1 MPSTHDDRMTPNA
14 VLPDESARLALLSA
28 SKLLDSEV
36 DPAFDALLRL
46 LVAQLDCPV
55 AMINLIDSHRLWAM
69 ARIGIEQRQF
79 SRLDAFCA
87 TTIGQGDVL
96 VIPDAQDD
104 PRFKHNAW
112 VTGPPHARFYAGV
125 PLMVQGQALGTV
137 CVLAPQP
144 RELSAPQLQSLQD
157 LALAA
162 SALVEARLST
172 QRFRKLEARV
182 RTASLAGSDWL
193 WETNDQGVIQWVS
206 ASLMQHT
213 GLNPSTEVG
222 LKAKDLYTPRNDD
235 TRASWDRFLA
245 ARARR
250 EPFSHAIADRM
261 TPRGQITVSISGTP
275 VFNHAGRFMGYRG
288 ASSNITRQVNEE
300 QQSRQADLL
309 LRQAIESFNAGVM
322 IRGPDGRILLSNSS
336 WRRRMGTD
344 AVEGMLWADLL
355 RKCIAGGLYPD
366 AMGREDAFFD
376 WRMRLVDQPEPQ
388 EIRLDNGWVLS
399 KEKCL
404 PDGSVVHFSI
414 GISETK
420 RHAAALAVQQKALE
434 ESQAR
439 LTSVLRALPD
449 LWFVIDDEGR
459 YESAHE
465 EHALL
470 VRPFSELKGKPFGA
484 AVPPEL
490 AEREAQAIAKAHA
503 TGLPQRLDYS
513 LELGGGLR
521 HFEARLTPMPDHHTL
536 FLTRDMTERMVAA
549 EKLRVSEELYRSVA
563 SSISDGLIVVQLD
576 GRVVAIN
583 QAGCRILGVQSHE
596 LVNLNTSDVL
606 AYELLTDDLL
616 HPLPREQWPVIETIR
631 TGQRQ
636 DDRTHP
642 LRRRDGVVVWVQIS
656 SHMLRVN
663 TQAQPFAVVATFRDI
678 TQERQA
684 AQALALSEERWK
696 FALDGAGDG
705 VWDWDASADRIFYS
719 QRWKAMLGYE
729 DHEISDLVSELTDRI
744 HPDDRPPVV
753 AALSAYLEHDQGL
766 FQAEFRMRHKLG
778 HDVWILSRGKI
789 VSRDALGHPV
799 RVVGTHSD
807 ITPIKRAEQ
816 VLREKQSAEA
826 ASAAKSEFLS
836 RMSHEIRTPLNAVNG
851 FAQLLKLQLANT
863 PTAAQHISFVE
874 QILHGSQHLMALVND
889 VLDLQ
894 KVEAGILTLKT
905 ERLTLLGEV
914 QQCAAMLGPLASQR
928 GITLQVNVDPGY
940 QVDADRQRLRQ
951 ILMNIGS
958 NAIKYNQAGGSVWFD
973 TEARSDG
980 GMALVIR
987 DTGPGM
993 SPQQLGKL
1001 FQPFERLGRETSS
1014 IEGSGLGLIITRSLI
1029 EAMGGSMEIR
1039 SQPGSGT
1046 RVNIVMPATA
1056 NGVMPEVGDKT
1067 NIHMDKP
1074 DGDLSVA
1081 KYPREA
1087 PCAEQAPLHVLYV
1100 EDNRINAMLFEE
1112 ALRPYPQLSLEIAE
1126 DGQMALSMARDKAPD
1141 VLVLDAHLP
1150 GMSGFDVLRALRTLP
1165 LLEST
1170 PAFMCSADA
1179 MPDDV
1184 ARATAA
1190 GFAGYWTK
1198 PIDIQ
1203 QVTSVLCQL
1212 ADRGDNATP

>member
-1 MPSTHDDRMTPNA
+1 MTFNA
-14 VLPDESARLALLSA
+14 VPSDESERLALLSA

-36 DPAFDALLRL
+36 DPAFDALVRL
-46 LVAQLDCPV
+46 LAAQVDCPV
-55 AMINLIDSHRLWAM
+55 AMINLIDSHRVWAL
-69 ARIGIEQRQF
+69 ARVGIEQRQF

-87 TTIGQGDVL
+87 ATLCLREALIVT
-96 VIPDAQDD
+96 DAHAD
-104 PRFKHNAW
+104 PRFQQNAL
-112 VTGPPHARFYAGV
+112 VTGEPHARFYAGV
-125 PLMVQGQALGTV
+125 PLMVQGHALGTV

-144 RELSAPQLQSLQD
+144 RELPEAQRQCLQD
-157 LALAA
+157 FALAA
-162 SALVEARLST
+162 AALVEARLST

-206 ASLMQHT
+206 ASLGQHT
-213 GLNPSTEVG
+213 GLNPATEVG
-222 LKAKDLYTPRNDD
+222 LTARDLYTPRDD
-235 TRASWDRFLA
+235 ETRATWDRFLI
-245 ARARR
+245 ARERR
-250 EPFSHAIADRM
+250 EPFSGAIADRM
-261 TPRGQITVSISGTP
+261 TPRGKITVSISGTP
-275 VFNHAGRFMGYRG
+275 VFNQAGRFMGYRG
-288 ASSNITRQVNEE
+288 ASSNITRQITEE
-300 QQSRQADLL
+300 QNNRQTDLL

-322 IRGPDGRILLSNSS
+322 ISRPDGRILLSNSR
-336 WRRRMGTD
+336 WRQRMGGEVRQDT
-344 AVEGMLWADLL
+344 LWPELL
-355 RKCIAGGLYPD
+355 RQRIAEGVYPE
-366 AMGREDAFFD
+366 AVGREQAFFE
-376 WRMRLVDQPEPQ
+376 WRMGMVNLSEPQ
-388 EIRLDNGWVLS
+388 EIRMRDAWVLS
-399 KEKCL
+399 KDHRL
-404 PDGSVVHFSI
+404 PDGSIAHFSVN
-414 GISETK
+414 ISETK

-439 LTSVLRALPD
+439 LSAVLRALPD
-449 LWFVIDDEGR
+449 LWFVIDGEGR
-459 YESAHE
+459 YEAAHE
-465 EHALL
+465 EHAML
-470 VRPFSELKGKPFGA
+470 VRPFSELKGQPFGM

-490 AEREAQAIAKAHA
+490 AQREAQAIARAHA
-503 TGLPQRLDYS
+503 TGQAQRLDYS
-513 LELGGGLR
+513 LNVDGGLK
-521 HFEARLTPMPDHHTL
+521 HFEARLSPMPDNYTL
-536 FLTRDMTERMVAA
+536 FLTRDMTESMMAA

-563 SSISDGLIVVQLD
+563 SSISDGLIVVQMD
-576 GRVVAIN
+576 GRVVAVN
-583 QAGCRILGVQSHE
+583 PAGCRILGIQPPESVNVITSQSLE
-596 LVNLNTSDVL
+596 
-606 AYELLTDDLL
+606 YELLADDLSG
-616 HPLPREQWPVIETIR
+616 PLPREQWPVIRTIR
-631 TGQRQ
+631 TGERQ
-636 DDRTHP
+636 DDRVHP
-642 LRRRDGVVVWVQIS
+642 MRRHDGTVVWIQVS
-656 SHMLRVN
+656 SRMLRIN
-663 TQAQPFAVVATFRDI
+663 AQAQPFAVVATFRDI

-684 AQALALSEERWK
+684 AQALTVSEERWK

-705 VWDWDASADRIFYS
+705 VWDWDSGTDSMFYS
-719 QRWKAMLGYE
+719 HRWKAMLGYTDE
-729 DHEISDLVSELTDRI
+729 EITDQVQEFTSRI
-744 HPDDRPPVV
+744 HPDDRQPVV
-753 AALSAYLEHDQGL
+753 SALEAYLQREQGL

-789 VSRDALGHPV
+789 VNRDALGHPA

-851 FAQLLKLQLANT
+851 FAQLLKLQLAHT
-863 PTAAQHISFVE
+863 PEATQHISFVD

-894 KVEAGILTLKT
+894 KVEAGILTLKA
-905 ERLTLLGEV
+905 EPLVLLDEV
-914 QQCAAMLGPLASQR
+914 RQCAAMLGPLASQR
-928 GITLQVNVDPGY
+928 SISIQANVSPSY
-940 QVDADRQRLRQ
+940 MVTADRQRLRQ

-958 NAIKYNQAGGSVWFD
+958 NAIKYNQAGGTVWFD
-973 TEARSDG
+973 TEDRPDG
-980 GMALVIR
+980 HTALVIR

-993 SPQQLGKL
+993 SPQQLGRL

-1014 IEGSGLGLIITRSLI
+1014 IEGTGLGLIITRSLI

-1046 RVNIVMPATA
+1046 RVNIVLPSAANSEMPTS
-1056 NGVMPEVGDKT
+1056 GDT
-1067 NIHMDKP
+1067 LNTHMDKP
-1074 DGDLSVA
+1074 PGGPSA
-1081 KYPREA
+1081 TNSREEST
-1087 PCAEQAPLHVLYV
+1087 PTQTPLHVLYV

-1112 ALRPYPQLSLEIAE
+1112 ALRPYAQLSLDIAE

-1165 LLEST
+1165 QLEKT

-1203 QVTSVLCQL
+1203 QVTTVLCGL
-1212 ADRGDNATP
+1212 ADKGHNAAL

>member
-1 MPSTHDDRMTPNA
+1 MTPNA
-14 VLPDESARLALLSA
+14 VPPDESARLALLSA

-36 DPAFDALLRL
+36 DPAFDALVRL
-46 LVAQLDCPV
+46 LLVQTDCPV

-69 ARIGIEQRQF
+69 ARVGIEQRQF

-87 TTIGQGDVL
+87 EVIAQGDAL
-96 VIPDAQDD
+96 VVHDAPTD

-112 VTGPPHARFYAGV
+112 VTGAPHARFYAGV

-137 CVLAPQP
+137 CVLSPTPTDLSTPQWQG
-144 RELSAPQLQSLQD
+144 LKD
-157 LALAA
+157 IALAA

-213 GLNPSTEVG
+213 GLNPSTEIG
-222 LKAKDLYTPRNDD
+222 LKAKDLYLPRDDD

-250 EPFSHAIADRM
+250 EPFSNAIADRM
-261 TPRGQITVSISGTP
+261 TPRGMITVSISGTP
-275 VFNHAGRFMGYRG
+275 VFNQAGRFMGYRG
-288 ASSNITRQVNEE
+288 ASSNITRQINEE

-322 IRGPDGRILLSNSS
+322 ISGPDGRILLSNSS

-344 AVEGMLWADLL
+344 AVEGTLWPDLL
-355 RKCIAGGLYPD
+355 RKRIAEGVYPD
-366 AMGREDAFFD
+366 AVGREDDFFE
-376 WRMRLVDQPEPQ
+376 WRMGMVNLAEPQ
-388 EIRLDNGWVLS
+388 EIRLNNAWVLS
-399 KEKCL
+399 NDQRL
-404 PDGSVVHFSI
+404 PDGSIVHFSI

-434 ESQAR
+434 ESKAR
-439 LTSVLRALPD
+439 LNSVLLALPD
-449 LWFVIDDEGR
+449 LWFVIDGEGR
-459 YESAHE
+459 FEAAHE

-484 AVPPEL
+484 GVPPEL
-490 AEREAQAIAKAHA
+490 AEREAQAMAKAHA
-503 TGLPQRLDYS
+503 TGQSQRLDYS
-513 LELGGGLR
+513 LELDGGLK
-521 HFEARLTPMPDHHTL
+521 HFEARLTPMPDQHTL

-583 QAGCRILGVQSHE
+583 QAGCRILGVQSAE
-596 LVNLNTSDVL
+596 LVNVSTQEAL
-606 AYELLTDDLL
+606 AYQLLTDDLQSV
-616 HPLPREQWPVIETIR
+616 LPREQWPVIATIR
-631 TGQRQ
+631 TGERQ
-636 DDRTHP
+636 VAKVHP
-642 LRRRDGVVVWVQIS
+642 LRRRDGDIAWVQIS

-663 TQAQPFAVVATFRDI
+663 AQAQPFAVVATFRDI

-705 VWDWDASADRIFYS
+705 VWDWDAAADRIFYS
-719 QRWKAMLGYE
+719 QRWKAMLGHE
-729 DHEISDLVSELTDRI
+729 DLDIGDQVSELTDRI
-744 HPDDRPPVV
+744 HPDDRAPVV
-753 AALSAYLEHDQGL
+753 AALNAYLAQDQGL

-789 VSRDALGHPV
+789 VSRDAMGRPV

-851 FAQLLKLQLANT
+851 FAQLLKLQLSHT
-863 PTAAQHISFVE
+863 PGASQHISFVD

-894 KVEAGILTLKT
+894 KVEAGILTLKA
-905 ERLTLLGEV
+905 EPLALLGEV
-914 QQCAAMLGPLASQR
+914 QQCVAMLGPLASQR
-928 GITLQVNVDPGY
+928 GIALQIDVDPGY
-940 QVDADRQRLRQ
+940 QVHADRQRLRQ

-958 NAIKYNQAGGSVWFD
+958 NAIKYNQAGGTVWFD
-973 TEARSDG
+973 TALREDG
-980 GMALVIR
+980 GLALIIR

-993 SPQQLGKL
+993 SPQQLGRL

-1046 RVNIVMPATA
+1046 RVNIVMPAA
-1056 NGVMPEVGDKT
+1056 AHGHMPEAGDT
-1067 NIHMDKP
+1067 LNTHMDKP
-1074 DGDLSVA
+1074 DGGRSA
-1081 KYPREA
+1081 ANQHRETSR
-1087 PCAEQAPLHVLYV
+1087 AEQAPLHVLYV

-1165 LLEST
+1165 LLENT

-1203 QVTSVLCQL
+1203 QVTSVLCKL
-1212 ADRGDNATP
+1212 ADRGDNAAP

>member
-1 MPSTHDDRMTPNA
+1 MTSNA
-14 VLPDESARLALLSA
+14 VPTDESARLALLSA

-36 DPAFDALLRL
+36 DPAFDALVRL
-46 LVAQLDCPV
+46 LIAQTGCPV
-55 AMINLIDSHRLWAM
+55 GMINLIDSHRLWAM

-87 TTIGQGDVL
+87 ETIGQGQAL
-96 VIPDAQDD
+96 VIPDALND
-104 PRFKHNAW
+104 PRFKNNAW

-125 PLMVQGQALGTV
+125 PLWVQGQALGTV
-137 CVLAPQP
+137 CVLAPEP
-144 RELSAPQLQSLQD
+144 RELSAQQLQGLRD

-162 SALVEARLST
+162 GALVEARLST

-206 ASLMQHT
+206 SSLNQHT

-222 LKAKDLYTPRNDD
+222 LKVRDLYTPRDDD

-250 EPFSHAIADRM
+250 EPFSHAVADRM
-261 TPRGQITVSISGTP
+261 TPRGKITVSISGTP
-275 VFNHAGRFMGYRG
+275 VFNQAGRFMGYRG
-288 ASSNITRQVNEE
+288 ASSNITRQINEE

-322 IRGPDGRILLSNSS
+322 IRDPDGRILLSNSS
-336 WRRRMGTD
+336 YRRRMGAD
-344 AVEGMLWADLL
+344 AVDGALWPDLL
-355 RKCIAGGLYPD
+355 RKRIAEGVYPD
-366 AMGREDAFFD
+366 AIGREDAFFE
-376 WRMRLVDQPEPQ
+376 WRMGMVNQTEPQ
-388 EIRLDNGWVLS
+388 EIRVNNGWVLS
-399 KEKCL
+399 KDQRL
-404 PDGSVVHFSI
+404 PDGSIVHFSI

-449 LWFVIDDEGR
+449 LWFVIDDQGC

-465 EHALL
+465 GHALL
-470 VRPFSELKGKPFGA
+470 IRPFSDLKGKPFGTD
-484 AVPPEL
+484 VPPEL
-490 AEREAQAIAKAHA
+490 AEREAQAIARAHE

-513 LELGGGLR
+513 LEVGGSLK
-521 HFEARLTPMPDHHTL
+521 HFEARLTPMPDQHTL
-536 FLTRDMTERMVAA
+536 FLTQDMTERRVAA

-583 QAGCRILGVQSHE
+583 PAGCRILGLQPTE
-596 LVNLNTSDVL
+596 LVKLNT
-606 AYELLTDDLL
+606 TDDLGYEIL
-616 HPLPREQWPVIETIR
+616 RDDLSQPLPREQWPVLQTIL

-636 DDRTHP
+636 DDRVHP
-642 LRRRDGVVVWVQIS
+642 LRRRDGVVVWIQIS

-678 TQERQA
+678 TQERMA
-684 AQALALSEERWK
+684 GQALAFSEERWK

-705 VWDWDASADRIFYS
+705 VWDWDAQTHRLFYS
-719 QRWKAMLGYE
+719 PRWKAMLGYE
-729 DHEISDLVSELTDRI
+729 EHEISDDVRELTNRI
-744 HPDDRPPVV
+744 HRDDRRPVV
-753 AALSAYLEHDQGL
+753 SAFMAYLEQAQGL

-789 VSRDALGHPV
+789 VSRDELGHPV

-863 PTAAQHISFVE
+863 SGASQHLSFVE

-894 KVEAGILTLKT
+894 KVEAGILTLRT

-914 QQCAAMLGPLASQR
+914 QQCIAMLGPLASQR
-928 GITLQVNVDPGY
+928 GISLQINVDPAY
-940 QVDADRQRLRQ
+940 QVNADRQRLRQ

-958 NAIKYNQAGGSVWFD
+958 NAIKYNQAGGSVRFD
-973 TEARSDG
+973 TQARDDG

-1046 RVNIVMPATA
+1046 RVNIVMPAA
-1056 NGVMPEVGDKT
+1056 PKGDMPEAGDKP
-1067 NIHMDKP
+1067 NKHMDKLN
-1074 DGDLSVA
+1074 GDQLVA
-1081 KYPREA
+1081 TSARETGS
-1087 PCAEQAPLHVLYV
+1087 AEQAPLHVLYV

-1126 DGQMALSMARDKAPD
+1126 DGQMALSMARDKTPD

-1165 LLEST
+1165 LLENT

-1203 QVTSVLCQL
+1203 QVTSILCKL
-1212 ADRGDNATP
+1212 ADRGDNAAP

>member
-1 MPSTHDDRMTPNA
+1 MSANA
-14 VLPDESARLALLSA
+14 VPPDESARLALLSA

-46 LVAQLDCPV
+46 LLAQLNCPV
-55 AMINLIDSHRLWAM
+55 AMINLIDSHRVWAM
-69 ARIGIEQRQF
+69 SRIGIEQRQF

-87 TTIGQGDVL
+87 DTICQGDVL
-96 VIPDAQDD
+96 IVHDAQTDA
-104 PRFKHNAW
+104 RFKHNAW
-112 VTGPPHARFYAGV
+112 VIGPPHARFYAGV
-125 PLMVQGQALGTV
+125 PLLVQGQPLGTV
-137 CVLAPQP
+137 CVLATTPMD
-144 RELSAPQLQSLQD
+144 LSAQQLQGLKD
-157 LALAA
+157 IALAA

-172 QRFRKLEARV
+172 QRIRKLEARV

-193 WETNDQGVIQWVS
+193 WETNDQGEIQWVS

-213 GLNPSTEVG
+213 GLNPQAEIG
-222 LKAKDLYTPRNDD
+222 LKARDLYTPRDDD

-250 EPFSHAIADRM
+250 EPFSNAIADRM
-261 TPRGQITVSISGTP
+261 TPRGLITVSISGTP
-275 VFNHAGRFMGYRG
+275 VFNQAGRFMGYRG
-288 ASSNITRQVNEE
+288 ASSNITRQIHEE
-300 QQSRQADLL
+300 QQNRQADLL

-322 IRGPDGRILLSNSS
+322 ISAPDGRILLSNSS
-336 WRRRMGTD
+336 WRKRMGAD
-344 AVEGMLWADLL
+344 AVEGTLWPDLL
-355 RKCIAGGLYPD
+355 RRRIAEGIYPD
-366 AMGREDAFFD
+366 AVGREEAFLE
-376 WRMRLVDQPEPQ
+376 WRLSMVELAEPQ
-388 EIRLDNGWVLS
+388 EIRLNNAWVLS
-399 KEKCL
+399 NDQRL
-404 PDGSVVHFSI
+404 PDGSIVHFSI

-420 RHAAALAVQQKALE
+420 RHAAALAIQQKALE

-439 LTSVLRALPD
+439 LTAVLRALPD
-449 LWFVIDDEGR
+449 LWFVIDGEGR
-459 YESAHE
+459 YEAAHE
-465 EHALL
+465 DHAML
-470 VRPFSELKGKPFGA
+470 VRPFTELKGKPFGA
-484 AVPPEL
+484 GVPPDL
-490 AEREAQAIAKAHA
+490 AEREKQAIAKAHA
-503 TGLPQRLDYS
+503 TGEPQRLDYS
-513 LELGGGLR
+513 LDVDGGLK
-521 HFEARLTPMPDHHTL
+521 HFEARLTPMPDRHTL

-583 QAGCRILGVQSHE
+583 QAGCRILGMRADE
-596 LVNLNTSDVL
+596 LVNLSTREAL
-606 AYELLTDDLL
+606 AYELLTDDLQA
-616 HPLPREQWPVIETIR
+616 PLPHEQWPVIATIR
-631 TGQRQ
+631 TGERQ
-636 DDRTHP
+636 VAKVHP
-642 LRRRDGVVVWVQIS
+642 LRRRDGEIAWVQIS

-684 AQALALSEERWK
+684 AKALALSEERWK

-705 VWDWDASADRIFYS
+705 VWDWDAVADRIFYS

-729 DHEISDLVSELTDRI
+729 DQEIGDLACELTERI
-744 HPDDRPPVV
+744 HPDDRAPVV
-753 AALSAYLEHDQGL
+753 AALSAYLEQDQGL

-789 VSRDALGHPV
+789 VSRDGMGQPL

-851 FAQLLKLQLANT
+851 FAQLLKLQLSNT
-863 PTAAQHISFVE
+863 PGAASHISFVD

-905 ERLTLLGEV
+905 ESLRLLGEV
-914 QQCAAMLGPLASQR
+914 QQCVGMLGPLASQR
-928 GITLQVNVDPGY
+928 GIALQVNVDPAFR
-940 QVDADRQRLRQ
+940 VEADRQRLRQ

-958 NAIKYNQAGGSVWFD
+958 NAIKYNQAGGTVWFD
-973 TEARSDG
+973 TEVREDG
-980 GMALVIR
+980 HTVLSVR

-993 SPQQLGKL
+993 SPQQLGRL

-1046 RVNIVMPATA
+1046 RVNIVMPVAAPEALPEAGGTL
-1056 NGVMPEVGDKT
+1056 NGHMEKPEG
-1067 NIHMDKP
+1067 
-1074 DGDLSVA
+1074 GLSVA
-1081 KYPREA
+1081 TQARDKPR
-1087 PCAEQAPLHVLYV
+1087 AEQTPLHVLYV

-1112 ALRPYPQLSLEIAE
+1112 ALRPYPQLTLEIAE

-1165 LLEST
+1165 ALENT

-1184 ARATAA
+1184 ARAKAA

-1203 QVTSVLCQL
+1203 QVTSVLCKL
-1212 ADRGDNATP
+1212 ADRGDNAAP

>member
-1 MPSTHDDRMTPNA
+1 MTLNA
-14 VLPDESARLALLSA
+14 VPPDESARLALLSA

-36 DPAFDALLRL
+36 DPAFDALTRL

-87 TTIGQGDVL
+87 TTIGQADVL
-96 VIPDAQDD
+96 VISDARND
-104 PRFKHNAW
+104 PRFSNNDW

-137 CVLAPQP
+137 CVLASEP
-144 RELSAPQLQSLQD
+144 RELSTQQLQSLRD
-157 LALAA
+157 LGLAA
-162 SALVEARLST
+162 SALVEARLNT

-193 WETNDQGVIQWVS
+193 WETNDQGIIQWVS

-261 TPRGQITVSISGTP
+261 TPRGLITVSISGTP

-288 ASSNITRQVNEE
+288 ASSNITRQINEE

-336 WRRRMGTD
+336 WRRRMSAD
-344 AVEGMLWADLL
+344 PVEGTLWADLL
-355 RKCIAGGLYPD
+355 RKRIAEGLYPD
-366 AMGREDAFFD
+366 AIGREDDFFE

-388 EIRLDNGWVLS
+388 EIRLNNGWVLS
-399 KEKCL
+399 KEQRL
-404 PDGSVVHFSI
+404 PDGSIVHFSI

-420 RHAAALAVQQKALE
+420 KHAAALAVQQKALE

-449 LWFVIDDEGR
+449 LWFVIDDQGR
-459 YESAHE
+459 YEAAHE

-484 AVPPEL
+484 SVPPEL
-490 AEREAQAIAKAHA
+490 AEREARAIARAHE
-503 TGLPQRLDYS
+503 TGLPQRLDYT
-513 LELGGGLR
+513 LELDGGLR
-521 HFEARLTPMPDHHTL
+521 HFEARLTPMPDKHTL

-583 QAGCRILGVQSHE
+583 QAGCRILGVQSDE
-596 LVNLNTSDVL
+596 LVNVNTSDVL
-606 AYELLTDDLL
+606 GYELLTDDLL
-616 HPLPREQWPVIETIR
+616 QTLPREQWPVIATIR

-636 DDRTHP
+636 DDRVYP

-656 SHMLRVN
+656 SHLLRVN

-705 VWDWDASADRIFYS
+705 VWDWDATADRIFYS

-729 DHEISDLVSELTDRI
+729 DHEMGDLVSELTDSI
-744 HPDDRPPVV
+744 HPDDRQAVV
-753 AALSAYLEHDQGL
+753 SALSAYMEHDQGL

-789 VSRDALGHPV
+789 VSRDAQGHPV
-799 RVVGTHSD
+799 RLVGTHSD

-863 PTAAQHISFVE
+863 AAASPHLSFVD

-894 KVEAGILTLKT
+894 KVEAGILTLKP
-905 ERLTLLGEV
+905 EPLTLLGEV

-928 GITLQVNVDPGY
+928 GISLQVEVDPTY
-940 QVDADRQRLRQ
+940 QVNADRQRLRQ

-958 NAIKYNQAGGSVWFD
+958 NAIKYNQAGGSVRFN
-973 TEARSDG
+973 TEQRSDG
-980 GMALVIR
+980 AIALAIR
-987 DTGPGM
+987 DNGPGM

-1046 RVNIVMPATA
+1046 RVNIVMPAVA
-1056 NGVMPEVGDKT
+1056 NGLLSNAGDTT
-1067 NIHMDKP
+1067 NTHMDKP
-1074 DGDLSVA
+1074 DGDASIA
-1081 KYPREA
+1081 NTPREA
-1087 PCAEQAPLHVLYV
+1087 PCAEQTPLHVLYV

-1165 LLEST
+1165 LLENT

-1184 ARATAA
+1184 ARAKAA

-1203 QVTSVLCQL
+1203 QVTSVLCKL
-1212 ADRGDNATP
+1212 ADRGDNAAP

>member
-1 MPSTHDDRMTPNA
+1 MTLNA
-14 VLPDESARLALLSA
+14 VPPDESARLALLSA

-36 DPAFDALLRL
+36 DPAFDALVRL
-46 LVAQLDCPV
+46 LVAQTDCPV

-87 TTIGQGDVL
+87 ATICQADVL

-125 PLMVQGQALGTV
+125 PLSVQGQALGTV
-137 CVLAPQP
+137 CVLAQEP
-144 RELSAPQLQSLQD
+144 RQLSAQQLQSLQD

-162 SALVEARLST
+162 SALVEARLNT

-206 ASLMQHT
+206 ASLLQHT

-222 LKAKDLYTPRNDD
+222 LKAKDLYTPRSDD

-250 EPFSHAIADRM
+250 EPFSNAIADRM

-288 ASSNITRQVNEE
+288 ASSNITRQINEE

-336 WRRRMGTD
+336 WRRRMG
-344 AVEGMLWADLL
+344 AQAAEGTLWADLL
-355 RKCIAGGLYPD
+355 RKCIAEGLYPD
-366 AMGREDAFFD
+366 AIGREDAFFE
-376 WRMRLVDQPEPQ
+376 WRMGLVDQAEPQ
-388 EIRLDNGWVLS
+388 EIRLKNGWVLS
-399 KEKCL
+399 KEQRL
-404 PDGSVVHFSI
+404 PDGSIVHFSI

-449 LWFVIDDEGR
+449 LWFVIDDQGR
-459 YESAHE
+459 YEAAHE
-465 EHALL
+465 EHAML

-484 AVPPEL
+484 SMPAEL
-490 AEREAQAIAKAHA
+490 AEREALAIARAHE

-513 LELGGGLR
+513 LEMGCSLR
-521 HFEARLTPMPDHHTL
+521 HFEARLTPMPDKHTL

-583 QAGCRILGVQSHE
+583 QAGCRIMGVQANE
-596 LVNLNTSDVL
+596 LVKLNTSDAL
-606 AYELLTDDLL
+606 GYELLTDDLL
-616 HPLPREQWPVIETIR
+616 QALPREQWPVIATIL

-636 DDRTHP
+636 DDRVHP

-656 SHMLRVN
+656 SHLLRVN

-719 QRWKAMLGYE
+719 QRWKAMLGHE
-729 DHEISDLVSELTDRI
+729 DHEISDLVTELTDRI
-744 HPDDRPPVV
+744 HPDDRAPVV
-753 AALSAYLEHDQGL
+753 AALNAYLEHDQGL

-789 VSRDALGHPV
+789 VSRDALGHAV

-863 PTAAQHISFVE
+863 PTASQHLSFVD

-894 KVEAGILTLKT
+894 KVEAGILTLKA

-928 GITLQVNVDPGY
+928 GITLQVNVDPAY

-973 TEARSDG
+973 TEARADG
-980 GMALVIR
+980 DMALVIR

-1046 RVNIVMPATA
+1046 RVNIVMPAAA
-1056 NGVMPEVGDKT
+1056 NGVMPDAGDTT
-1067 NIHMDKP
+1067 NTHMDKP
-1074 DGDLSVA
+1074 HGDLSVA
-1081 KYPREA
+1081 NQNREI

-1165 LLEST
+1165 ALENT

-1184 ARATAA
+1184 ARAKAA

-1203 QVTSVLCQL
+1203 QVTSVLCKL
-1212 ADRGDNATP
+1212 ADRGDNAAP